1 MGIVV
6 AFFISLDYDDFSGTG
21 KNAVAL
27 LRKLCANRLIGVS
40 VLLHPLGKLA
50 NVVKVVANLNVVV
63 VDISA
68 SSHLVFVPGKVD
80 LDFAAIGDAEQFL
93 IVAVNEPDTL
103 CRVLHVP
110 IEPVLDI
117 AVAVKVVFALV
128 RVQTQQIGVL
138 VRIDTDT
145 VVVLLGGHFA
155 LRIRVAVISQV
166 LPVVKNISFLTQRI
180 DNLVKLLLELISFEV
195 FSVVIP

>member
-1 MGIVV
+1 M
-6 AFFISLDYDDFSGTG
+6 
-21 KNAVAL
+21 
-27 LRKLCANRLIGVS
+27 
-40 VLLHPLGKLA
+40 
-50 NVVKVVANLNVVV
+50 
-63 VDISA
+63 
-68 SSHLVFVPGKVD
+68 D
-80 LDFAAIGDAEQFL
+80 LDFAAIGDAEQFF

-103 CRVLHVP
+103 CRVLHMP
-110 IEPVLDI
+110 IEPFLDVAI
-117 AVAVKVVFALV
+117 AIEIVFALV
-128 RVQTQQIGVL
+128 RVQAQQIGVL

>member
-1 MGIVV
+1 M
-6 AFFISLDYDDFSGTG
+6 
-21 KNAVAL
+21 
-27 LRKLCANRLIGVS
+27 
-40 VLLHPLGKLA
+40 LHPLGKLA
-50 NVVKVVANLNVVV
+50 NVVKVVANLYMVV

-80 LDFAAIGDAEQFL
+80 LDFAPIGDAEQFL

-117 AVAVKVVFALV
+117 AVAVKVVLALI

-138 VRIDTDT
+138 IRIDTDT

-166 LPVVKNISFLTQRI
+166 LPVVKNISFLT
-180 DNLVKLLLELISFEV
+180 K
-195 FSVVIP
+195 